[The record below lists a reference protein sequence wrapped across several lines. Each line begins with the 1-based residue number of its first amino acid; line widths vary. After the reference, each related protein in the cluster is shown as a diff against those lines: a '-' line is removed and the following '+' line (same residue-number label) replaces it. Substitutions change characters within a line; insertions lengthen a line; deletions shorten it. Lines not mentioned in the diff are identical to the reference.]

1 VAQIVLDP
9 DEVNQTAEVTLTDGR
24 VVVLDE
30 ADAATLR
37 RVVRQLH
44 THGSSYAAAFAPDD
58 EGTAT
63 RVAAGELALEDVAPL
78 HRRVRELLGQVSTS
92 AGRSAATIDPV
103 ELLQRRTWT
112 SSSGTVEALDALTP
126 THRRNL
132 LAWLERRSDP
142 LRERFEA
149 ADLPAAAR
157 ARVTTA
163 EPWVAGTP
171 VHRRL
176 QELIAAES
184 GTEQARDEAR
194 QVVRRLEFERKGRW
208 PER

>member
-1 VAQIVLDP
+1 MARIVLDP
-9 DEVNQTAEVTLTDGR
+9 DEVNQDAEVTLTDGS
-24 VVVLDE
+24 VVVLAE

-58 EGTAT
+58 EGAAT
-63 RVAAGELALEDVAPL
+63 RVADGDLALQDVAPL
-78 HRRVRELLGQVSTS
+78 HRRVRELLGQVSSTE
-92 AGRSAATIDPV
+92 GRSAETIDPI
-103 ELLQRRTWT
+103 ELLQQRTWT
-112 SSSGTVEALDALTP
+112 SSSGAVEPLDDLTP

-132 LAWLERRSDP
+132 IAWLERRSER

-149 ADLPAAAR
+149 ADLAPEVR
-157 ARVTTA
+157 ARVTPA
-163 EPWVAGTP
+163 DPWVAGTP

-176 QELIAAES
+176 QELVAAES
-184 GTEQARDEAR
+184 GTEQARDQAR

>member
-1 VAQIVLDP
+1 VERIVLDP
-9 DEVNQTAEVTLTDGR
+9 DEVNQAAEVTLTDGR
-24 VVVLDE
+24 LVVLGE

-44 THGSSYAAAFAPDD
+44 THRSSYVAAFAPDD
-58 EGTAT
+58 DGTAT
-63 RVAAGELALEDVAPL
+63 RVADGDLALEDVAPL
-78 HRRVRELLGQVSTS
+78 HLRVRELLGQVSATT
-92 AGRSAATIDPV
+92 GRSAATIDPA
-103 ELLQRRTWT
+103 ELLQQRTWT
-112 SSSGTVEALDALTP
+112 SSAGTVEILDTLTP

-132 LAWLERRSDP
+132 VAWLERRSEA

-149 ADLPAAAR
+149 SDLPAEAR
-157 ARVTTA
+157 ARVTPA
-163 EPWVAGTP
+163 DPWVAGTP